1 MSVSATARVL
11 FVASEIFPLAK
22 TGGLGDVS
30 AALPAALIK
39 LGADVRLLMPAYR
52 GVLRQVPDA
61 RLIADID
68 DLAGFGRVRVLL
80 GSAPGSG
87 VPLYLVVSVPLY
99 GRPGEPYHD
108 EAGDIWPDNDE
119 RFALLC
125 HAALAI
131 ARSNDGASDP
141 WQPDIMHCNDWHTA
155 LVPALV
161 NAQRGD
167 GPAGAAPPVRTLLT
181 IHNAAYQGPVSAQ
194 QLHEFGLSTSADS
207 SAQGDTSFLALGIQ
221 HANRLTTVS
230 PTYAKELQTREFGC
244 GLETLIAARAADFTG
259 ILNGVDYS
267 VWDPSHDAALPAA
280 YDALDP
286 QGKAACKR
294 ALLQELGL
302 SDDMETPLL
311 AVVSRLTAQKGLDML
326 VEASGD
332 LLAKAVNLVVLG
344 SGDAGLEAAFRALA
358 ADHPAQVAVRLEYDE
373 RLAHLIM
380 AGADIF
386 LMPSRFE
393 PCGLNQMYA
402 LRYATVPVIHAVG
415 GLADTI
421 VDADDE
427 SVEAGSG
434 TGFVFRR
441 PSANDFMSAIA
452 RALLMRENTPA
463 WRRLQS
469 NGQAQ
474 DFGWEKAARQYLGIY
489 RELIAR

>member
-1 MSVSATARVL
+1 M
-11 FVASEIFPLAK
+11 
-22 TGGLGDVS
+22 
-30 AALPAALIK
+30 
-39 LGADVRLLMPAYR
+39 
-52 GVLRQVPDA
+52 
-61 RLIADID
+61 
-68 DLAGFGRVRVLL
+68 
-80 GSAPGSG
+80 
-87 VPLYLVVSVPLY
+87 
-99 GRPGEPYHD
+99 
-108 EAGDIWPDNDE
+108 
-119 RFALLC
+119 
-125 HAALAI
+125 
-131 ARSNDGASDP
+131 
-141 WQPDIMHCNDWHTA
+141 
-155 LVPALV
+155 
-161 NAQRGD
+161 
-167 GPAGAAPPVRTLLT
+167 
-181 IHNAAYQGPVSAQ
+181 
-194 QLHEFGLSTSADS
+194 
-207 SAQGDTSFLALGIQ
+207 
-221 HANRLTTVS
+221 
-230 PTYAKELQTREFGC
+230 
-244 GLETLIAARAADFTG
+244 
-259 ILNGVDYS
+259 
-267 VWDPSHDAALPAA
+267 WDPSHDAALPAA